1 MLEWWQWGL
10 VCTAASLVGVSK
22 TGITGLGI
30 LSVAIFASVLP
41 ARESVGAVLVSLIA
55 GDLVAVSTYRHDADW
70 PSLLRL
76 FPWTAV
82 GVVVG
87 AFTLGRIDDANM
99 RHLIGGI
106 LVILLVM
113 HIIQRF
119 TQPPTA
125 DSIPLPLRNPWVARL
140 TGVVAGF
147 TTMAANASGPVMVLY
162 LLALRLPKIVFLGT
176 TAWFFLVLNLFKVPF
191 SIGLGMITPGSLTI
205 SLRLIPFTIIGALTG
220 RWLIKYIDQKRF
232 EQIAL
237 ALSLIAGIRLLF

>member
-10 VCTAASLVGVSK
+10 VCTAAFLVGVYK

-55 GDLVAVSTYRHDADW
+55 GDLVAVSTYRRDADW

-191 SIGLGMITPGSLTI
+191 SIGLGIITPGSLTI

>member
-10 VCTAASLVGVSK
+10 VCTAAFLVGVSK